1 MSVIKGMEKCFEEK
15 WKKLFRKGIYLG
27 ELSFF
32 LLFFFF
38 FFFKSNK
45 NRSKRQKKKVILC
58 NILSD
63 NLTINLLINFAFSV
77 LSVKGFQ

>member
-38 FFFKSNK
+38 FFFLNLIKTDPK
-45 NRSKRQKKKVILC
+45 DKRKKLFYAISCLTTL
-58 NILSD
+58 LS
-63 NLTINLLINFAFSV
+63 IC
-77 LSVKGFQ
+77 